1 MALDKSTGGIS
12 DRCVEELKKT
22 QAKSKVPDES
32 FQQVKKVLKAD
43 AELSGNKLNGMITDD
58 DIVAFT
64 KLTSLDL
71 GELDLAGELV
81 QAVQHYEL

>member
-1 MALDKSTGGIS
+1 MRCDHSRTGPLDKTLRTLKPLTST
-12 DRCVEELKKT
+12 L
-22 QAKSKVPDES
+22 ES
-32 FQQVKKVLKAD
+32 LT
-43 AELSGNKLNGMITDD
+43 LSGNKLNGMITDD

>member
-1 MALDKSTGGIS
+1 LRTLKPLTST
-12 DRCVEELKKT
+12 L
-22 QAKSKVPDES
+22 ES
-32 FQQVKKVLKAD
+32 LT
-43 AELSGNKLNGMITDD
+43 LSGNKLNGMITDD

-64 KLTSLDL
+64 KLNSLDL

>member
-1 MALDKSTGGIS
+1 MRCDRPRTGPLDKTLRTLKPLAST
-12 DRCVEELKKT
+12 L
-22 QAKSKVPDES
+22 ES
-32 FQQVKKVLKAD
+32 LT
-43 AELSGNKLNGMITDD
+43 LSGNKLNGMITDD
-58 DIVAFT
+58 EAIVAFT